1 MRGTVSRL
9 TPRLARDASL
19 QCCVRHSWRTAFVPR
34 GQTVHSGLLEPL
46 LPPRDRRCGGPQR
59 RSDLPVTLAFRQ
71 CQNQPRPEHIP
82 RRERSRLCPSLQLF
96 SLLVRNPQHSLL
108 HYYETH
114 PECYRYRRDSL
125 LVTQDCDL
133 DWDFRARQEQDETKK
148 LKAQSKL
155 LPNLLFCE
163 VAQAEELRGVQTI
176 ASDIWRRVKQN
187 QDERYHY
194 LPAVPS
200 HLDAVTRGFSDL
212 AIDFKRVFSIPTEEM
227 YKRLSLETRRR
238 TILQGPF
245 MQDLSNRFAYYHLRV
260 ALPTI
265 GQSVSNAQAVIG
277 PPVVSAV

>member
-125 LVTQDCDL
+125 LDSPPILISKTPIALGIQGDQNFRKLSPRDQDL
-133 DWDFRARQEQDETKK
+133 HSWAMAAHPIRPTAQEAAECFAVVESITRNCSYPLAGMPLMVVSVNNDSPNYWRLQR
-148 LKAQSKL
+148 KL
-155 LPNLLFCE
+155 LSLSHDSKQVIAENSSHMVIVDQPE
-163 VAQAEELRGVQTI
+163 VIIDAIQQVITAVRNH
-176 ASDIWRRVKQN
+176 AS
-187 QDERYHY
+187 
-194 LPAVPS
+194 
-200 HLDAVTRGFSDL
+200 
-212 AIDFKRVFSIPTEEM
+212 
-227 YKRLSLETRRR
+227 
-238 TILQGPF
+238 LQ
-245 MQDLSNRFAYYHLRV
+245 R
-260 ALPTI
+260 
-265 GQSVSNAQAVIG
+265 
-277 PPVVSAV
+277 